1 MTNLKQT
8 THQMTLHILPLSFE
22 NWQSTLN
29 KPISERP
36 QYAIDQGIVHIGQIA
51 ARFLGI
57 SLDED
62 EYYNQLYD
70 LVHQEIPGIEL
81 ISQDFL
87 DKTIHNQQFQSIQKV
102 LNINRE
108 QNLSINRFV
117 AFLDGEKLL
126 LKSSVP
132 AIHRKIREAM
142 IATLQLFVKLEAEG
156 LKSNELQRVLVDL
169 IKWSFNHL
177 YEMIERASTET
188 SMPKFLWYG
197 NTKKSHQYFLY
208 YLIQLGCDVL
218 MFNPSGQDP
227 LSIMDTE
234 QQLTFVHKFPE
245 TRDPEPFPT
254 EKRSRRATVAYRAS
268 REIESILNHEGSGL
282 YKPWQLRDY
291 TPSSVTL
298 KTTYDELF
306 ILGKEKAMI
315 RPSFGVKNGVVRI
328 PSIFAK
334 VQGVSKN
341 RKEYWERLHS
351 LTEWENSLLIKQF
364 PFTHSVNNDFRFHY
378 RNALSKS
385 GELDVIKIMEANYW
399 KYNHLPKGL
408 QNGIAMAIKNSCTQL
423 RLKPIHKE
431 TEEEVKIY
439 LFTQSMQIPSNI
451 VRLMQKFDYSQDV
464 PKLVLYNNGLNGTIT
479 RTDAALLLLLN
490 QFGIDI
496 MIYNP
501 PGQIDIEN
509 YMDDKIFDTHWLE
522 DLVFDQ
528 EYKEPSPLKKMFFN
542 GFLKNLRGD

>member
-1 MTNLKQT
+1 MKQT
-8 THQMTLHILPLSFE
+8 TQQMTLHILPLSFE

-36 QYAIDQGIVHIGQIA
+36 QYVIDQGIVHIGQVV

-70 LVHQEIPGIEL
+70 FVHQEIPGIEL
-81 ISQDFL
+81 ISHDFL

-108 QNLSINRFV
+108 QNLSINRFT
-117 AFLDGEKLL
+117 AFLDGEQLL

-142 IATLQLFVKLEAEG
+142 VATLQIFSKMETKG

-177 YEMIERASTET
+177 SEMLERSSTDT
-188 SMPKFLWYG
+188 NMPKFLWYG

-227 LSIMDTE
+227 LSGMDAE
-234 QQLTFVHKFPE
+234 QKLTFVHKFPE
-245 TRDPEPFPT
+245 TRDSEPFPT
-254 EKRSRRATVAYRAS
+254 EKRSRKATVAYRAS

-315 RPSFGVKNGVVRI
+315 RPGFEVKDGVVRI

-334 VQGVSKN
+334 IQGVSKN

-351 LTEWENSLLIKQF
+351 LTELENNLLITQF
-364 PFTHSVNNDFRFHY
+364 PLTHSINNDFRFHY

-408 QNGIAMAIKNSCTQL
+408 QNGIAMAIKNSCTQP

-431 TEEEVKIY
+431 TEEEVKVY
-439 LFTQSMQIPSNI
+439 LFTQGMQIPSEI

-501 PGQIDIEN
+501 SGQNDIET
-509 YMDDKIFDTHWLE
+509 YIDDKIFDTHWLE

-528 EYKEPSPLKKMFFN
+528 EYKEPSPLKKIFFN